1 MRIWRRE
8 FVPGHRDPQTDKL
21 VAGAY
26 HKVPDGVGFFE
37 GWGVHAVELS
47 DGCASETA
55 AIVVR
60 PDATVTL
67 VAPDLMKF
75 IPKAEF
81 EAALVEDRS
90 TNE

>member
-1 MRIWRRE
+1 M
-8 FVPGHRDPQTDKL
+8 PGHHDLETKKW

-26 HKVPDGVGFFE
+26 HKVPDGVGYFE
-37 GWGVHAVELS
+37 GWGVQAVELS

-67 VAPDLMKF
+67 VAPDLIQF

-81 EAALVEDRS
+81 EAAAVEDHS
-90 TNE
+90 SNE